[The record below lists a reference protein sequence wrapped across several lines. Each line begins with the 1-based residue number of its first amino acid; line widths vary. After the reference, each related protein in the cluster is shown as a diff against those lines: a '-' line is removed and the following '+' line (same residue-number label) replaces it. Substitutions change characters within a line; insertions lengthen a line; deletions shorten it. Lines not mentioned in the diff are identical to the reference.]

1 MTSFDKLFHEVICES
16 LSSLDKELKMLQ
28 TNLEIINKTLADNP
42 GDFPDRD
49 QYEELQQKYKRA
61 IDLRT
66 IPVTVIC
73 YDKEY
78 QYPSAM
84 AAIEHFEEGL
94 NYCDEDSSEGQ
105 RYLTIISKLYEGKTK
120 VNDDYWDNSVSQ

>member
-28 TNLEIINKTLADNP
+28 TNLAQINKILADNP
-42 GDFPDRD
+42 ADFPDRD
-49 QYEELQQKYKRA
+49 QYVELQQKYKRA

-78 QYPSAM
+78 QYPSAK

-94 NYCDEDSSEGQ
+94 NYCDENSSEAQ
-105 RYLTIISKLYEGKTK
+105 RYMTIIDKLYAGKTK
-120 VNDDYWDNSVSQ
+120 VSDDYWGD